1 VEVLVQR
8 PEEGDFPALVMTSYG
23 NEQVAVEAMK
33 AGALDYL
40 VKSAESFSD
49 MPRTVSRAMREWS
62 HLKARQRAEIALR
75 ESEEKYRLL
84 TQEFRCLL
92 DAISDSIMLLDRD
105 FVVHWANHSVADE
118 TGVATEEM
126 KGRHCYEIRYS
137 RTCPCEQCPV
147 SHCFDSGVPVNSVV
161 TMSDGRILDIR
172 AVPLEDEQGVVS
184 KVIVQKRDITESRK
198 MELQYLHAQKMES
211 IGTLAGGVA
220 HDFNNILTAI
230 IGYGQIMSMKMER
243 DDPQRRHV
251 EQILLAAD
259 RAAHLTKELL
269 LFSRKQESVRHPVDL
284 NDVIGKMEPF
294 LRRIIGEDIVLK
306 QLPHFA
312 PLPVLADSNQ
322 LEQVLMNLVSN
333 ACDAMPGGGELSLA
347 TVQIEILDDFI
358 AAHGYGKPGEYALL
372 TVSDSG
378 AGMDRETL
386 PRIFEPFFTT
396 KDVGRGTGLGLA
408 VVYGIIKQHDGFIT
422 VYSEPGQGST
432 FKIYL
437 PLSPS
442 TARQGAGAQKEQ
454 AIPGGTETILLAED
468 DEMVRDLVTRVL
480 TEAGYTIIAAEDGE
494 DAVLKFRE
502 HAGSIQLLLFDLI
515 MPRMNGKE
523 AFEMIRTIDPAIKT
537 IFASGYAPDIIRQ
550 KSSLDDVSQM
560 IYKPVSPLELLKRV
574 RAMLDGEPIH

>member
-1 VEVLVQR
+1 
-8 PEEGDFPALVMTSYG
+8 
-23 NEQVAVEAMK
+23 
-33 AGALDYL
+33 
-40 VKSAESFSD
+40 

-62 HLKARQRAEIALR
+62 HLKRRHSAEIALR

-105 FVVHWANHSVADE
+105 LVVHWANQSVADE
-118 TGVATEEM
+118 VGVATEEL
-126 KGRHCYEIRYS
+126 KGRHCHEIRYG
-137 RTCPCEQCPV
+137 RTSPCDQCPV
-147 SHCFDSGVPVNSVV
+147 SECFDSGVPVSNIV
-161 TMSDGRILDIR
+161 TMSNGRIWDIR
-172 AVPLEDEQGVVS
+172 AVPLGDESGVVS
-184 KVIVQKRDITESRK
+184 KVIVQKRDITENRK

-230 IGYGQIMSMKMER
+230 IGYGQIMSMKMGS

-294 LRRIIGEDIVLK
+294 LRRIIGEDIALK

-333 ACDAMPGGGELSLA
+333 ACDAMPGGGKLSLA
-347 TVQIEILDDFI
+347 TELIEIRDDFI
-358 AAHGYGKPGEYALL
+358 SAHGYGKPGYYALL

-378 AGMDRETL
+378 TGMERETL

-396 KDVGRGTGLGLA
+396 KEVGRGTGLGLA

-422 VYSEPGQGST
+422 AYSEPGQGST
-432 FKIYL
+432 FRIYL
-437 PLSPS
+437 PLSLS
-442 TARQGAGAQKEQ
+442 TARQEAGVQKEQ
-454 AIPGGTETILLAED
+454 VIPGGTETILLAED

-480 TEAGYTIIAAEDGE
+480 TEAGYTIIPAVDGE

-523 AFEMIRTIDPAIKT
+523 AFDEIRKISPAIKT